1 MNELAKSL
9 RLVAHRDQ
17 TPASYCSQI
26 AHKVGRGA
34 NEFCLDMGLRFKDLV
49 DGDPAAISKLERLCG
64 LPGGFFEG
72 STIRALSARE
82 FSVVGLNIPRETLC
96 RSEVRVCPHC
106 ISEDADGVEGSKGVY
121 HRIDW
126 LFDAIRRCEEHG
138 CMLVPL
144 YPNDKPAQPHDTSAH
159 LQEALEKIG
168 DLKLASAPCEPS
180 DLAYYIAAAIRGQ
193 SPQPAPFGLPLHAV
207 AKLSEVLGAVMLHGP
222 KTALNSL
229 SHSDWHRAGH
239 TGFGALRDGEM
250 SFWSALRMLQDK
262 AICDRQILGAK
273 STYGRL
279 YDFLSADNDDP
290 AYQPVRD
297 SMRSYLLANIAYGP
311 GDLLFGSVVD
321 RRILHSVRSASLE
334 TGLHPKRLKKML
346 VAAHIAP
353 QEQRDWM
360 DDQII
365 FEAQNAAPML
375 ERFVG
380 AMSLGEAAQYL
391 GIPRPHDAVL
401 ARSGV
406 LPAVLPF
413 DSPELKDGCFSK
425 EDLDGF
431 FERLTRLASPLQP
444 DDTSFVPI
452 LEAAKRANCGV
463 LEVIKLLLADGIQHV
478 RLDSSQSGFPSIRIR
493 PDELKPLVRLPDHGG
508 IPVYKAMKQL
518 KTSERV
524 MDALLALGHLP
535 FRIEVNPIK
544 RAKQRY
550 IDQKELDDFMLTFV
564 SLASFSAEVGV
575 HFKKVQKAAEAAGV
589 RPAFDRELVHSTFYR
604 RVDLAE
610 IEVE

>member
-1 MNELAKSL
+1 MNELTKSL

-49 DGDPAAISKLERLCG
+49 GGDPDAISKLERLCG

-82 FSVVGLNIPRETLC
+82 FSVAGHNIPRETLC

-106 ISEDADGVEGSKGVY
+106 ISEVADGVEGGKGVY

-144 YPNDKPAQPHDTSAH
+144 YPDDKPAQPHDTSAH

-180 DLAYYIAAAIRGQ
+180 DLAYYVAAAIRGQ
-193 SPQPAPFGLPLHAV
+193 SLQPAPFALPLHAV
-207 AKLSEVLGAVMLHGP
+207 AKLAEVLGAVMLHGP

-239 TGFGALRDGEM
+239 TGFGALRDGEK
-250 SFWSALRMLQDK
+250 SFWSALRTLQDK
-262 AICDRQILGAK
+262 AIVDRQILGAK

-297 SMRSYLLANIAYGP
+297 SMRSYLMANIAYGP
-311 GDLLFGSVVD
+311 GDLLFGSAVD

-353 QEQRDWM
+353 KEQRDWM
-360 DDQII
+360 DDHII

-380 AMSLGEAAQYL
+380 AMSLGEAAKYL
-391 GIPRPHDAVL
+391 CIPRPHDAIL

-413 DSPELKDGCFSK
+413 DSPELKDGCFSR
-425 EDLDGF
+425 EELDGF

-463 LEVIKLLLADGIQHV
+463 LEVIKLLLADQIQHV
-478 RLDSSQSGFPSIRIR
+478 RLDSSQSGFTSIRIR

-535 FRIEVNPIK
+535 FRLEVNPIK

-589 RPAFDRELVHSTFYR
+589 RPAFDRELVNSTFYR
-604 RVDLAE
+604 RMDLAK
-610 IEVE
+610 IDVK